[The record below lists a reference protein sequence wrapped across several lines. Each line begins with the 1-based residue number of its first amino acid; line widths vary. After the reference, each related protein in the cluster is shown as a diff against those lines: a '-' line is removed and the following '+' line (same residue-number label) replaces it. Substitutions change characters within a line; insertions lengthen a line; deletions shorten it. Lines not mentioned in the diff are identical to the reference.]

1 MLTYTYRAKS
11 QNGTELRGVVQAV
24 DRYDAAQKIRMNAPM
39 IIELKQVKE
48 KGDSIFNRDI
58 GSNRINT
65 KNLSVL
71 CDQIAITL
79 RSGIPLARCL
89 QMIGSQCED
98 KILKKMMIAT
108 AEDVS
113 AGSSVASSMERNCE
127 QLPATLIETIR
138 AGEQSGNIEHS
149 FEVMSKYYEK
159 TYKNQDKIKSAMSY
173 PIFVICVAVVVL
185 IVVMTM
191 VVPALTQTFRDLG
204 GELPLCTRILI
215 GISDFF
221 AKWWPIMVVIM
232 VVMVI
237 AMKYYFATPN
247 GKITQGKMQLKMP
260 GFGNINVLSGSAE
273 FANTLSML
281 LKSGLTLNN
290 AIPITAK
297 TMSNYVLSQDVDM
310 ITPAIE
316 EGRPLGEC
324 VNKCEY
330 FPPILK
336 EMCAIG
342 EETGELDNTLDVIG
356 DYYTNETDTAT
367 SKALAKLEPT
377 MLVILA
383 LFAGFIVISV
393 YLPMFTMYDLF

>member
-1 MLTYTYRAKS
+1 MLTFTYRAKS

-48 KGDSIFNRDI
+48 KGDSIFTRDI

-204 GELPLCTRILI
+204 GELPLCTRVADNGCDNGRYGYCNEILFCNAKRQDHTGQDAAQDA
-215 GISDFF
+215 GIR
-221 AKWWPIMVVIM
+221 
-232 VVMVI
+232 
-237 AMKYYFATPN
+237 
-247 GKITQGKMQLKMP
+247 
-260 GFGNINVLSGSAE
+260 
-273 FANTLSML
+273 
-281 LKSGLTLNN
+281 
-290 AIPITAK
+290 
-297 TMSNYVLSQDVDM
+297 QDQCTER
-310 ITPAIE
+310 IRRI
-316 EGRPLGEC
+316 C
-324 VNKCEY
+324 Q
-330 FPPILK
+330 
-336 EMCAIG
+336 
-342 EETGELDNTLDVIG
+342 
-356 DYYTNETDTAT
+356 YTEHASEIRTYAQ
-367 SKALAKLEPT
+367 
-377 MLVILA
+377 
-383 LFAGFIVISV
+383 
-393 YLPMFTMYDLF
+393 